1 MNTEEEEKES
11 AKSKRRLNIPEGAL
25 VIMPMRN
32 RVLFPSM
39 MMPLAVRSPARRHAV
54 EEAVRQQVPLG
65 FVGPRAR
72 PRAL

>member
-11 AKSKRRLNIPEGAL
+11 VKSKQHLNIPEGAL

-39 MMPLAVRSPARRHAV
+39 MMPAAVRSPPGATLSRRRFANKCRLDLSFN
-54 EEAVRQQVPLG
+54 AIRM
-65 FVGPRAR
+65 
-72 PRAL
+72 